1 MKKYAPATLRNREAI
16 ARVLSGELPKRGT
29 VLEVA
34 SGSGEHV
41 VFFAQEFPQLDWQPS
56 DPAPDAR
63 NSIRAYT
70 EEYPGNNLRDVI
82 EVDAFV
88 PKAWAIT
95 PDIAATLCS
104 NMIHISAYDSC
115 IGLFEGSARV
125 AAQSESAKG
134 YPVILYGPFFEQG
147 VEPAESNLA
156 FDAGLKARDP
166 NWGIRDVEKVDMTAR
181 EHGFARTARHEM
193 PANNLMLVYRF
204 EGLAQK

>member
-1 MKKYAPATLRNREAI
+1 MKKHAPATLRNREAI
-16 ARVLSGELPKRGT
+16 ARVLSVELPNKGT
-29 VLEVA
+29 VLELA

-41 VFFAQEFPQLDWQPS
+41 VYFAKGFPQLDWQPS
-56 DPAPDAR
+56 DPDPDAR

-70 EEYPGNNLRDVI
+70 EEYEGTNLRDVI
-82 EVDAFV
+82 EVDALL

-95 PDIAATLCS
+95 PDVAATLCS
-104 NMIHISAYDSC
+104 NMIHISAYASC

-125 AAQSESAKG
+125 AAQSESATG

-166 NWGIRDVEKVDMTAR
+166 RWGIRDVEKVDMTAR
-181 EHGFARTARHEM
+181 EHGFMRTARPDM

-204 EGLAQK
+204 GRLAQK